1 MDGCLRALFHRWLK
15 YIPPSSQRW
24 ETESAL
30 NKYSLHFNSSD
41 DEKSDDAPMA
51 RKSISSIWS
60 PVIRYLINVR
70 DENQSRQT
78 CPQRRGIPPAHSF
91 LSGSLRVKINE
102 SQPPLFSREAPSS
115 PLWEKRELPVSD
127 FRV

>member
-1 MDGCLRALFHRWLK
+1 MAK

-60 PVIRYLINVR
+60 PIIRYLINVR

-78 CPQRRGIPPAHSF
+78 CPQGRGIPPAHYF
-91 LSGSLRVKINE
+91 LSGTLRVKINE